1 MRLASKFQLDR
12 VLDKTGQEMQQTKCS
27 LFLTK
32 SILLLSTGLLLCSCG
47 RSSRQ
52 MLEDSKTASHYSAKA
67 LRSLG
72 GKHEESRQVNS
83 DRDFGWEVEQ
93 QSAADSPVHVAAL
106 DEDSVARAQEK
117 STNAKK
123 HSSQKMVFPHYEK
136 FASPTGEL
144 AQIMSNIRFETNDDL
159 IRGKANIAKVME
171 IAKVLKKR
179 PDILVYIEGHCD
191 KRGTASYNLSLGSR
205 RAASIQSMLVEQGI
219 DKDRIATI
227 SFGKE
232 RPVKEGDDESAWS
245 FNRRGQFKVY
255 FR

>member
-1 MRLASKFQLDR
+1 
-12 VLDKTGQEMQQTKCS
+12 MQQKQVS
-27 LFLTK
+27 FFLTK
-32 SILLLSTGLLLCSCG
+32 SIFLLTAGLMLTSCE

-72 GKHEESRQVNS
+72 GKHEESRQVGS

-93 QSAADSPVHVAAL
+93 ESLAGAPTHVAAL
-106 DEDSVARAQEK
+106 DEDPKAKAKEQTKSSSAEK
-117 STNAKK
+117 NA
-123 HSSQKMVFPHYEK
+123 FPHYEK
-136 FASPTGEL
+136 FLSPTGEL
-144 AQIMSNIRFETNDDL
+144 AQIMENIRFETNDDL
-159 IRGKANIAKVME
+159 IRGKANIARVME

-205 RAASIQSMLVEQGI
+205 RAASIQSMLIEQGI
-219 DKDRIATI
+219 AKERIATI

-232 RPVKEGDDESAWS
+232 RPIKEGDDESAWS